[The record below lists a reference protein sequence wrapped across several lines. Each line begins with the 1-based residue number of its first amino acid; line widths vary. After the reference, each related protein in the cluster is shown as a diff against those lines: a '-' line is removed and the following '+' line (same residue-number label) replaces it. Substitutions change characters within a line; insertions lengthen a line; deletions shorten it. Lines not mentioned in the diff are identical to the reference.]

1 VIAVEAA
8 LRSGSLITMSIAAK
22 QGSLVCL
29 VSGSALSPIP
39 AGCHL
44 LLRDG
49 ATLVSTYEHI
59 IQDVF
64 PTLSLD
70 SNVECAINIR
80 LDSITEDQLRLLKLL
95 DYNSTSM
102 ESLICRSG
110 LTADKVSSILIGME
124 LEQLVAQKFD
134 GTYTRL
140 R

>member
-1 VIAVEAA
+1 
-8 LRSGSLITMSIAAK
+8 M
-22 QGSLVCL
+22 
-29 VSGSALSPIP
+29 P
-39 AGCHL
+39 AGCHQL
-44 LLRDG
+44 LCDG
-49 ATLVSTYEHI
+49 ATLVSTYQRI

-64 PTLSLD
+64 PTLGLD
-70 SNVECAINIR
+70 SNVECATNIR

-110 LTADKVSSILIGME
+110 LTAGKLSSILIGIE
-124 LEQLVAQKFD
+124 LEQLVARKFD